1 MDYAGEIDNDWAGV
15 LERQVMIDQVR
26 WKCLRV
32 DAFYLLLDFVGTAGM
47 VRELLTRA
55 RVTGREPMAE
65 ILR

>member
-1 MDYAGEIDNDWAGV
+1 MEYTGETDNDWAGV

-32 DAFYLLLDFVGTAGM
+32 DAFYLLLDFVGTARM
-47 VRELLTRA
+47 MRELFTRA
-55 RVTGREPMAE
+55 RVTEREPMAE